1 MNIDISKLLN
11 YSLDEIPFKN
21 SLILDE
27 NYFKNTDIKNIS
39 EVKIEGSFKR
49 EMDNLI
55 ILKMFIEG
63 TMILPCSVSLVDVS
77 YPFNIEIYE
86 AIDMETNETE
96 EYLKIVRNS
105 IDILPLIWQN
115 IVLEIPLKV
124 LSPNIDRN
132 SIKGDGWKLVDEDE
146 N

>member
-11 YSLDEIPFKN
+11 YSLDEIPFEN
-21 SLILDE
+21 SLIIDE
-27 NYFKNTDIKNIS
+27 SFIKKTEIRELS
-39 EVKIEGSFKR
+39 EIKIKGLFKR

-55 ILKMFIEG
+55 ILEMFIEG

-77 YPFNIEIYE
+77 FPININIYE
-86 AIDMETNETE
+86 LIDMESNETE

-115 IVLEIPLKV
+115 ILLEIPLKV
-124 LSPNIDRN
+124 LSPNLDRTN
-132 SIKGDGWKLVDEDE
+132 IKGDGWKLVDED
-146 N
+146 

>member
-11 YSLDEIPFKN
+11 YSLDEIPFNN
-21 SLILDE
+21 SLTIDE
-27 NYFKNTDIKNIS
+27 SYIKTTEIRRLS
-39 EVKIEGSFKR
+39 EIKIKGIFKR

-55 ILKMFIEG
+55 ILEMSIEG
-63 TMILPCSVSLVDVS
+63 TMILPCSVSLVDVP
-77 YPFNIEIYE
+77 YPFSLEIYE
-86 AIDMETNETE
+86 AIDTEAKESE
-96 EYLKIVRNS
+96 EYLKIVKNS

-124 LSPNIDRN
+124 VSPNLDRN
-132 SIKGDGWKLVDEDE
+132 NLKGEGWKLVDEDE